1 MDPLSQL
8 RDIHL
13 PDPVGLWPLAPGW
26 WITAVILLA
35 IAGVMFRLIRNRI
48 RQGAPRRNAL
58 RELASCYRTFG
69 IDGNESKYIININIL
84 LKKVAAHYYGRSRIA
99 KLSGD
104 AWLAFLDK
112 HSGEDQFA
120 RGAGSAL
127 ATGPYRPD
135 VSVDA
140 AALQQ
145 ACKQWINSHD

>member
-26 WITAVILLA
+26 WIAGVILLVIGVA
-35 IAGVMFRLIRNRI
+35 IFRLIRKRI
-48 RQGAPRRNAL
+48 RKGAPRRNAL
-58 RELASCYRTFG
+58 RELASHYRTFEN
-69 IDGNESKYIININIL
+69 DGNERKYIININVL
-84 LKKVAAHYYGRSRIA
+84 LKKVAANYYGKPKVA
-99 KLSGD
+99 KLSGE

-112 HSGEDQFA
+112 HTGEDTFA

-135 VSVDA
+135 VSIDA

-145 ACKQWINSHD
+145 ACKQWISAHD